1 MSTAQS
7 RELGRK
13 EYGRKDTGS
22 NPEQVMEQVTAELKR
37 IGDEVKKF
45 GEEALKQ
52 AKSAGE
58 VSAETKSKVD
68 ELLLKQGEL
77 QARLTEAE
85 QKLARRGDLREP
97 VEVKSWG
104 RLVAE
109 SEEMKGIDSSA
120 RKSVRVR
127 IDRKDIMNVPASV
140 GASTSAT
147 NSLTVADRQAGIV
160 APGQRTMTIRDL
172 LMPGQTSANSI
183 EYTVE
188 TGFTNAAA
196 TVAEGKQKP
205 QSDIKFDLKNQP
217 VRTIAHV
224 FKASRQIL
232 DDAPM
237 LQSYIDGRARYGL
250 MYSEE
255 AQLLSGDGTGS
266 NILGIMPQASAFKST
281 LDFASSTAID
291 RLRLALLQAVLA
303 EFPSTGIVLNPID
316 WATIELMKDNQGRY
330 LIGNPVNGTAPR
342 LWNLPVVETQAMER
356 NHFLTGAF
364 AMAAQIFDR
373 MEVEVLISTEN
384 QDDFIKN
391 MVTLRAEERLALA
404 VYRPEAFVTGEV
416 TAKAR

>member
-1 MSTAQS
+1 
-7 RELGRK
+7 
-13 EYGRKDTGS
+13 
-22 NPEQVMEQVTAELKR
+22 MEQVTAELKR
-37 IGDEVKKF
+37 IGDEVKRS

-58 VSAETKSKVD
+58 VSADTKSKVD

-77 QARLTEAE
+77 QARLTETE
-85 QKLARRGDLREP
+85 QKLARREDPREP
-97 VEVKSWG
+97 VEAMSWG
-104 RLVAE
+104 RLVAQ
-109 SEEMKGIDSSA
+109 SEEMKGMDSSA

-127 IDRKDIMNVPASV
+127 IDRKDIMNVGSTV
-140 GASTSAT
+140 GTGTSAT

-160 APGQRTMTIRDL
+160 APGHRTMTIRDL

-188 TGFTNAAA
+188 TGFTNASA
-196 TVAEGKQKP
+196 TVAEGQQKP

-250 MYSEE
+250 RYSEE

-266 NILGIMPQASAFKST
+266 NILGILPQAQKFDPKIAIANST
-281 LDFASSTAID
+281 PID
-291 RLRLALLQAVLA
+291 RIRLALLQAVLA

-316 WATIELMKDNQGRY
+316 WATIELAKDNEGRY

-342 LWNLPVVETQAMER
+342 LWNLPVVETQAMEQ

-384 QDDFIKN
+384 QDDFVKN

-416 TAKAR
+416 TAKAG